1 MTALLDV
8 VAGVG
13 PVPLAEAVELA
24 GLPVT
29 GAGSSPPP
37 AMVPINSSTSAAS
50 PPTLISV
57 LCRPNHEPS
66 FSSGSQNFQPFGGGG
81 QFAGAFQP
89 SGGVQPG
96 GGAGQLGGELYF
108 GTLFPQVADSA

>member
-29 GAGSSPPP
+29 GAGSSPPM

-50 PPTLISV
+50 PPTLVSV

-96 GGAGQLGGELYF
+96 GGAGQLGGGLYF
-108 GTLFPQVADSA
+108 GISSLTDDV